1 MASGH
6 WTIGRSR
13 ERGAAGGVRWL
24 RRIVAL
30 AVGVLLLGL
39 LALVGPALFIDLATA
54 GARYDSA
61 TAVPHADTAIVFG
74 AGLTPEGKPTPLLA
88 DRVHAAVQL
97 YQAGTV
103 KRLLMSG
110 DGESLGHNEPAA
122 MTAQAEAE
130 GVPAA
135 AIVRDPGGVRTY
147 DSCAR
152 AHDLFGVRSAVV
164 VSQSYHLPR
173 AVYTCR
179 SLGIKASGY
188 SFARVAYADD
198 LELRAREIVSLD
210 VAFWQLLGHKIG
222 L

>member
-13 ERGAAGGVRWL
+13 ERSAGSGARWL
-24 RRIVAL
+24 RRAAL
-30 AVGVLLLGL
+30 LAIGGLLLAGF
-39 LALVGPALFIDLATA
+39 ALVGPALFIDLATE
-54 GARYDSA
+54 GARYDDA
-61 TAVPHADTAIVFG
+61 AAVPHADTAIVFG
-74 AGLTPEGKPTPLLA
+74 AGLTPDGRPTALLA

-97 YQAGTV
+97 YEAGTV
-103 KRLLMSG
+103 RRLLLSG
-110 DGESLGHNEPAA
+110 DGESIGHDEPAA
-122 MTAQAEAE
+122 MAAQAEAE

-135 AIVRDPGGVRTY
+135 AVTKDPGGVRTY

-173 AVYTCR
+173 AIYTCR
-179 SLGIKASGY
+179 SLGISTSGY

-198 LELRAREIVSLD
+198 LQLRAREVVSLD
-210 VAFWQLLGHKIG
+210 VAFWQLLGHKFG

>member
-6 WTIGRSR
+6 WTIERSR
-13 ERGAAGGVRWL
+13 GQSASSGVRWL
-24 RRIVAL
+24 RRALVLAIGVVGLGLVAL
-30 AVGVLLLGL
+30 A
-39 LALVGPALFIDLATA
+39 APALFIDLVTE
-54 GARYDSA
+54 GARYDNA
-61 TAVPHADTAIVFG
+61 IAVPRADTAIVFG
-74 AGLTPEGKPTPLLA
+74 AGLTPDGRPTALLA

-103 KRLLMSG
+103 KQLLMSG
-110 DGESLGHNEPAA
+110 DGESIGHDEPAA
-122 MTAQAEAE
+122 MAAQAEAE
-130 GVPAA
+130 GVPASV
-135 AIVRDPGGVRTY
+135 IRSDPGGVRTY

-179 SLGIKASGY
+179 SLGIITSGY

-198 LELRAREIVSLD
+198 EELRAREVVSLD
-210 VAFWQLLGHKIG
+210 VAFWQLLGHKLG